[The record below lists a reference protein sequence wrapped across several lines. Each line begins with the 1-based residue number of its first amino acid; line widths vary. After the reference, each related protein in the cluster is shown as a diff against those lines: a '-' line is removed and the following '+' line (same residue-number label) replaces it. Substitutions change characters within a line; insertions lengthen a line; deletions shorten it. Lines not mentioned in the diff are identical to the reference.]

1 MANSGTFFLVHLNEA
16 WIFKHWKSVY
26 MHVFVSKGRRKY
38 KSRKFIR
45 RIKMRG
51 QNWPIANGNSLQLQV
66 NKITLLNMLYL
77 LPCWD
82 NRKL

>member
-1 MANSGTFFLVHLNEA
+1 
-16 WIFKHWKSVY
+16 
-26 MHVFVSKGRRKY
+26 
-38 KSRKFIR
+38 
-45 RIKMRG
+45 MRG
-51 QNWPIANGNSLQLQV
+51 QNWPIANGNPLQLQV